1 MNKVIL
7 RKKPEYIRKYDYI
20 RYFYRPKDEWFYP
33 TKELENYIH
42 DLMIATITKN
52 QSSNMNDFDLEDENQ
67 KAYDNENEIDVYSFV
82 EELKDDH
89 IDLDNSNPKI
99 FEGNII
105 DKKSK
110 EYIKQYFADYFKK
123 NNIHEFNVVDFSTF
137 KLNNK
142 QQFIKTMK
150 YLESH
155 KYAIMFQPTFIARN
169 KAIAKPDALI
179 NVDGKLFLVETKG
192 TTNPK
197 LNHLIDIYY
206 QKQII
211 EVALKDK
218 DYYFDDYYL
227 CIVKYELLGLKQIS
241 FVLTRNCSLKKNG
254 FDTSID
260 KRNKK
265 NEKKE
270 SEKLTLAQA
279 THLKSLI
286 RLGES
291 DKSPDD
297 TSIKSLLDNH
307 PSLPSRSIKG
317 YEEIYTEF
325 LESSDKF
332 WNIIDELYNYQIDNS
347 IPSLTPSRN
356 YKTRIKDNDY
366 WLALRDYYYFLSD
379 KNGINKYPSL
389 QFSGKLIRYS
399 DSITFFEDNGMTDL
413 SDDEFI
419 KNLLLNK
426 NILNFEHGMPPAL
439 NKYLNTICKDNEIL
453 TYGICSDALKHFN
466 RLKSKKVYFDFESL
480 NIATRVVNNYPPFM
494 QVVNQVSVIFDHGD
508 KNLQVMPYLV
518 IDPINGINK
527 EDFKK
532 IINAILPSED
542 LDECRKY
549 SYVVYNQNF
558 ECIRLKEMAKYIN
571 ETEYNKKV
579 NVINENIY
587 DLADF
592 FNLEGKDKNFQ
603 VVFKELKGFYSIKK
617 VLPLVEKYDNYS
629 FKVAGCKNYKTE
641 LIQITNGSEAQNV
654 STQRF
659 FGLLNDQDWK
669 TTVEN
674 LGKYCDND
682 VRAMVAV
689 EYFLNNI
696 LNGKIKH

>member
-20 RYFYRPKDEWFYP
+20 RYFYRPKDEWFYS

-42 DLMIATITKN
+42 DLMIANIKKN
-52 QSSNMNDFDLEDENQ
+52 QLSNMNDFDLEDEDL
-67 KAYDNENEIDVYSFV
+67 KVYDNENEIDVYSFV

-89 IDLDNSNPKI
+89 IDLDNSNPKV

-110 EYIKQYFADYFKK
+110 AYIKQYFIDYFRK
-123 NNIHEFNVVDFSTF
+123 NNINKFDVIDFSTF
-137 KLNNK
+137 KLNNN
-142 QQFIKTMK
+142 QQFIKTMQ

-179 NVDGKLFLVETKG
+179 NVDGKLILVETKG

-211 EVALKDK
+211 EEALKDK
-218 DYYFDDYYL
+218 DYYLDDYYL
-227 CIVKYELLGLKQIS
+227 CIVKYELLGVKQIS
-241 FVLTRNCSLKKNG
+241 FVLTKNCPINKTGFQPNNDQKNELK
-254 FDTSID
+254 
-260 KRNKK
+260 NKK
-265 NEKKE
+265 I
-270 SEKLTLAQA
+270 TLAET

-291 DKSPDD
+291 DKSPED

-307 PSLPSRSIKG
+307 PSLLSKSKKT

-347 IPSLTPSRN
+347 LPSLIPSEK
-356 YKTRIKDNDY
+356 YKSKIKDNDY
-366 WLALRDYYYFLSD
+366 WPALRDYYYFLSD
-379 KNGINKYPSL
+379 KNGVNKYPSL
-389 QFSGKLIRYS
+389 QFSGKLIQHPDPIRIFK
-399 DSITFFEDNGMTDL
+399 DSGITDL

-419 KNLLLNK
+419 KWLLLDK
-426 NILNFEHGMPPAL
+426 NIFNAEHKKRKAL
-439 NKYLNTICKDNEIL
+439 NKYLNTICKDNKIL
-453 TYGICSDALKHFN
+453 NCGICSDALNHFKS
-466 RLKSKKVYFDFESL
+466 LKSRKVYFDFESL

-494 QVVNQVSVIFDHGD
+494 QVVNQVSIIFDHGD
-508 KNLQVMPYLV
+508 KSLQTMPYLV

-532 IINAILPSED
+532 IIDAILPSKD
-542 LDECRKY
+542 LDVCSKY
-549 SYVVYNQNF
+549 SYVVYNKSF
-558 ECIRLKEMAKYIN
+558 ESIRLNEMAKYIN
-571 ETEYNKKV
+571 EAEYCKKV
-579 NVINENIY
+579 EVINKNIY

-592 FNLEGKDKNFQ
+592 FSLEGENKNYQ

-629 FKVAGCKNYKTE
+629 FKVTGCKNYKTE
-641 LIQITNGSEAQNV
+641 LTQITNGTEAQNA

-659 FGLLNDQDWK
+659 FGLLNDQEWK

-696 LNGKIKH
+696 LNGKIKL